1 MGLCGVQYHLHFQL
15 SFPTVHPCI
24 LHTTEVCGS
33 ICHCIVEAGVAW
45 EVMGVCL
52 CPTHTSIIVTLHAFF
67 PLADV
72 IEESIR
78 ENEQGCPTDAPTT
91 GPGDSQVEQ
100 GATCETDAQTTLQE
114 VHIHVYCMF
123 VYSHTLTHK
132 WCALCANCG
141 SLTK

>member
-1 MGLCGVQYHLHFQL
+1 
-15 SFPTVHPCI
+15 
-24 LHTTEVCGS
+24 
-33 ICHCIVEAGVAW
+33 
-45 EVMGVCL
+45 MGVCL

-67 PLADV
+67 PPADV

-114 VHIHVYCMF
+114 VLYVCLFTHTHTQMVCF
-123 VYSHTLTHK
+123 V
-132 WCALCANCG
+132 C
-141 SLTK
+141 